1 MSYLSPL
8 TLLLQE
14 LGAGGM
20 YCPGTFPS
28 DAGQGYFPQ
37 LCSSFLPTGS
47 PKGKCKPR
55 SELTCESGQRLM
67 PLCALAVNAGEEMKQ
82 VRQNWSSVGG
92 LLTAGKIKSKLKE

>member
-8 TLLLQE
+8 KVLLQE

-20 YCPGTFPS
+20 YCIGTCAS

-37 LCSSFLPTGS
+37 ICSSFLPS
-47 PKGKCKPR
+47 ARPKGKCNPR
-55 SELTCESGQRLM
+55 SELTYESCQRLM
-67 PLCALAVNAGEEMKQ
+67 PLCVHAVNAEAGMKQ

-92 LLTAGKIKSKLKE
+92 LLTVGKN

>member
-8 TLLLQE
+8 ELLLQE

-20 YCPGTFPS
+20 NCIGECAS
-28 DAGQGYFPQ
+28 DAGQRYFPQ
-37 LCSSFLPTGS
+37 LCSSFLPTEN

-55 SELTCESGQRLM
+55 SELTYESCQRLM
-67 PLCALAVNAGEEMKQ
+67 PLCALAVNAEAEMKQ

-92 LLTAGKIKSKLKE
+92 LLTVGKIKSKLKE